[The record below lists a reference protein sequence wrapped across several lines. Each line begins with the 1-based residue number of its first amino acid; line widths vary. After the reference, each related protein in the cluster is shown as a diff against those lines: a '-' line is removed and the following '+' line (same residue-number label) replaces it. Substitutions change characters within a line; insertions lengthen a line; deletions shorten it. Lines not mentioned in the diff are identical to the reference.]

1 VADRSFH
8 ERHPFTIIVT
18 SISRPGQTR
27 KLFPIG
33 AKSAIY
39 GGCRL

>member
-18 SISRPGQTR
+18 SISRPGQ
-27 KLFPIG
+27 
-33 AKSAIY
+33 SAE
-39 GGCRL
+39 